1 MVNNADDSPECSA
14 PLKRGPR
21 RPTRSFHACRLA
33 RALLRLFFRVEVRGR
48 EHYAAAGERVLI
60 VINPGSLLDPLLI
73 GALLPIAYPAVDRAV
88 APQVVGCAP
97 SWL

>member
-1 MVNNADDSPECSA
+1 M
-14 PLKRGPR
+14 LG
-21 RPTRSFHACRLA
+21 RLA

-73 GALLPIAYPAVDRAV
+73 GALLPIALPWPWTGPWPASG
-88 APQVVGCAP
+88 GCVP

>member
-1 MVNNADDSPECSA
+1 M
-14 PLKRGPR
+14 LG
-21 RPTRSFHACRLA
+21 RLA

-73 GALLPIAYPAVDRAV
+73 GALLPDRITLAGV
-88 APQVVGCAP
+88 LLL
-97 SWL
+97 SE